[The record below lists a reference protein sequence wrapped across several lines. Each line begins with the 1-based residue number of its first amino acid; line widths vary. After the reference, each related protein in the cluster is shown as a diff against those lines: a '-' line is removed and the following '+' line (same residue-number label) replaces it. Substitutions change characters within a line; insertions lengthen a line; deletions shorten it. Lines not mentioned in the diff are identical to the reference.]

1 MPTVYRVARSTK
13 YVLVLRWTQ
22 VWPVSNLF
30 LFNTSGIRAAAE
42 NPQRIRS
49 GTDAAGS
56 KLQQVFRQK
65 NLSLYSVHGRT
76 LYNMPAGIF
85 CALLVTSE
93 RTRMS
98 VVFGRSESAVSKL
111 VVEQHTGRYAIQQAI
126 SKRLFL
132 QYTAH
137 LLRCFSDRMSVLL
150 PGSTNKNYK
159 LLQFFMIYLK

>member
-1 MPTVYRVARSTK
+1 MKNTYIIPPPPIFWK
-13 YVLVLRWTQ
+13 YTTHLRC
-22 VWPVSNLF
+22 LF
-30 LFNTSGIRAAAE
+30 IKNSS
-42 NPQRIRS
+42 QRIRS

-132 QYTAH
+132 QCTAH
-137 LLRCFSDRMSVLL
+137 LLRRFTDRMSVVL
-150 PGSTNKNYK
+150 PSSTNKNYK
-159 LLQFFMIYLK
+159 LFHFFMIYLK